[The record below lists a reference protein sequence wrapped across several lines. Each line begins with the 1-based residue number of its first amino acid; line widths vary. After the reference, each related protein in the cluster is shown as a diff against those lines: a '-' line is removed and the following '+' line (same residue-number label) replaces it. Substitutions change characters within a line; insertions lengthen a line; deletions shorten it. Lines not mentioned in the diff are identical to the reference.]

1 MSKGRKGPRYLT
13 HDEDKALAVQA
24 LGGSDRAYS
33 ILAEKYKPILYTAV
47 RRRLGNSIREVE
59 AEDIVMAVM
68 GRAFVSLHLYDPE
81 KSKLFTWMIACLHN
95 HITGKPK
102 GKQRIGGAF
111 YGGIKTQD
119 VSLAYDLQDDSDLIG
134 GVDRVQV
141 IKLMRMLVEKLPEEC
156 ATAIKLRYF
165 RELSYEE
172 IASEMGIKV
181 GDVWYRIKKGK
192 NILRELSENLDLF

>member
-1 MSKGRKGPRYLT
+1 MSRGRKGPRYLT
-13 HDEDKALAVQA
+13 HDEDKALVVQA
-24 LGGSDRAYS
+24 LSGSNRAYS

-47 RRRLGNSIREVE
+47 RRRLGNSIREEE

-102 GKQRIGGAF
+102 GKRRIGGAF
-111 YGGIKTQD
+111 YGGIPTEDISTAYD
-119 VSLAYDLQDDSDLIG
+119 VSDDDAMLEA
-134 GVDRVQV
+134 DRTQA
-141 IKLMRMLVEKLPEEC
+141 IKLLRMLVDKLPPEC
-156 ATAIKLRYF
+156 AQAIKLKYF
-165 RELSYEE
+165 REMSYEE

-181 GDVWYRIKKGK
+181 GDVWYRIKKGRD
-192 NILRELSENLDLF
+192 ILRKLSENLDLF